1 MQGGEPREL
10 LVEKFSELVKKMW
23 NPRNFKGHVS
33 PHEAL
38 QAVAVAS
45 DKKFRIDKQADPM
58 GFMAW
63 LLHTLHLGLVEL
75 RHSKLKEAA
84 AAAGAGAGAGAGKR
98 SARVK
103 MDRIHDYKTII
114 TRCFQGELEVAK
126 YPASPDA
133 KPKK

>member
-23 NPRNFKGHVS
+23 TPRNFKGHVS

-84 AAAGAGAGAGAGKR
+84 GAGAGKR

-133 KPKK
+133 KAKK